1 MEAKNIERAGKDLD
15 RLVKIKSICDYSMQP
30 LDASF
35 VSDTP
40 TDSWKQGIT
49 TQEEPF
55 NVGSVLVLF
64 CTHLLPGVLGEKILN
79 IWTFSVRHSRTLCRK
94 QLVAFWIPEEWNT
107 SSLGCV
113 SSKCLM

>member
-49 TQEEPF
+49 TQEGPF

-64 CTHLLPGVLGEKILN
+64 CTHLLPAALGERILN
-79 IWTFSVRHSRTLCRK
+79 IWTFSVGHSRTLCRK
-94 QLVAFWIPEEWNT
+94 QLVAFWIPEE
-107 SSLGCV
+107 
-113 SSKCLM
+113 